1 MSSKALSANP
11 VTAHFVL
18 VSEFAAT
25 EVYVDRCG
33 NGDRLAVHDLR
44 TGRIAF
50 FDPLELE
57 TLVWLDDDDRERLM
71 DPAATRW

>member
-1 MSSKALSANP
+1 M
-11 VTAHFVL
+11 L

-25 EVYVDRCG
+25 EVYLDGCG

-44 TGRIAF
+44 TGRIAY

-57 TLVWLDDDDRERLM
+57 TLAWLADDDRERLM
-71 DPAATRW
+71 DPAVTRW